1 MTMADFD
8 YDKAVAELDALA
20 ARVEDPA
27 TGIGDID
34 KCLERADALVRG
46 CREYLRSVREKVDG
60 IDNDRQA

>member
-1 MTMADFD
+1 MTMENFD

-34 KCLERADALVRG
+34 KCLERADVLVRG
-46 CREYLRSVREKVDG
+46 CREYLRSVRDKLDN
-60 IDNDRQA
+60 IDNTR

>member
-1 MTMADFD
+1 MTMEDFD

-20 ARVEDPA
+20 ARVEDPS

>member
-1 MTMADFD
+1 MENFD

-34 KCLERADALVRG
+34 KCFERADVLVRG
-46 CREYLRSVREKVDG
+46 CREYLRSVRDRLDD
-60 IDNDRQA
+60 IDNTR